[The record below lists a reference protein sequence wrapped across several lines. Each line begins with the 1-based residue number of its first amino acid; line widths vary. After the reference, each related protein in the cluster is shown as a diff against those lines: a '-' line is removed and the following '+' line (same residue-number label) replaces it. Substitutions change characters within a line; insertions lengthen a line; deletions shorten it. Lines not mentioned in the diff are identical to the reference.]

1 MKNKLMRAAVILLAL
16 VLMTSCFVGGT
27 FAKYVTS
34 GNADDNA
41 RVAKFGV
48 TVTAEDGAFEA
59 EYDTDDD
66 DYTGALSVEADVD
79 VVAPGTSGNFATIKL
94 SGTPEVAVEVAY
106 EATVELGDKWVID
119 HDNNS
124 ETADVFYCP
133 ITITVDGTDYIG
145 LDYSSATEF
154 ADAVEA
160 AITGYTAEYAPG
172 TDLSTLTGGS
182 EVAISWAWNFETTDG
197 DVLAQSD
204 VADTVL
210 GNAANATI
218 SITVDVTVTQ
228 ID

>member
-1 MKNKLMRAAVILLAL
+1 MKNKFMRAAVILLAL

-48 TVTAEDGAFEA
+48 VVSASDGAFYQTYDSDS
-59 EYDTDDD
+59 EYSGLTVSADTK
-66 DYTGALSVEADVD
+66 
-79 VVAPGTSGNFATIKL
+79 VVAPGTDGNFATIEL

-106 EATVELGDKWVID
+106 EATVELGDNWVID

-154 ADAVEA
+154 ADAVKT

-182 EVAISWAWNFETTDG
+182 EVAISWAWNFETTTG
-197 DVLAQSD
+197 SVLEQSD

-210 GNAANATI
+210 GDAANATI